1 MGAFE
6 SEEHMA
12 QKENRRVRITR
23 KIFQDALVE
32 LMEEQPL
39 EKITV
44 TDVCQRADMNRS
56 TFYSHYRDV
65 TQLLDEVET
74 EVIDQLPMK
83 MEEGEIFSSEVYLRQ
98 LEAFFR
104 YVQANARLFHT
115 LIVQSEGSGFYHRLV
130 NEVLNVTMGGAA
142 GERSLKDQY
151 AFSYCVNGVVGI
163 LKDWIGSEFPI
174 SAGEFAE
181 IVASMTFNSLRAE
194 NGTLLP

>member
-1 MGAFE
+1 
-6 SEEHMA
+6 MA
-12 QKENRRVRITR
+12 VKENRRVRITR
-23 KIFQDALVE
+23 RIFQDALVE

-65 TQLLDEVET
+65 SQLLYEMET

-83 MEEGEIFSSEVYLRQ
+83 SEDSENLTSEEYLRQ

-104 YVQANARLFHT
+104 YIQENARLFHT

-130 NEVLNVTMGGAA
+130 NEVLRVTVGGF
-142 GERSLKDQY
+142 EETSLQNQY
-151 AFSYCVNGVVGI
+151 ACSYCVNGVVGI
-163 LKDWIGSEFPI
+163 LKDWIGSDFPI
-174 SAGEFAE
+174 SAGDFAR
-181 IVASMTFNSLRAE
+181 IVACMTYNSLRTDGWETAPEPAE
-194 NGTLLP
+194 K